1 MRKFLW
7 MAAAVA
13 GVVWFCSGCANT
25 VRPYDDTEDRVDR
38 TDMGVKRTVLFTPD
52 PPNSVDFVA
61 TAATVNKQQVK
72 KYQVFIHGEVVTPY
86 EGWREIYEVPAGLV
100 LIPVSLCSHI
110 ISVFSFGVYPFSFSN
125 EITDLAYSGVNPALN
140 WESESR
146 TEKRPLT
153 STEKLID
160 EQEEDKVTPIQ
171 DAAILVE
178 TGDFSRKFT
187 ADKFGNVKLSF
198 VALDRDNSLFRG
210 DRVFLFTV
218 DDDTKVTRQLL
229 ISRDFANQLLRARA
243 TVMRYENAPSGRGLA
258 KAVKTLEDMK
268 FTNLAYL
275 LEKRELAKN
284 KDNAAF
290 ITEFN
295 NVSLE

>member
-1 MRKFLW
+1 MRHFLS
-7 MAAAVA
+7 MAAVA
-13 GVVWFCSGCANT
+13 AMICVCAGCANV

-38 TDMGVKRTVLFTPD
+38 TELGIKRTVLFTPD
-52 PPNSVDFVA
+52 PPNSVDFTA

-72 KYQVFIHGEVVTPY
+72 KYQVFIHGEIVTPY
-86 EGWREIYEVPAGLV
+86 EGWREIYEIPAGLV

-125 EITDLAYSGVNPALN
+125 EITDLAYSGVNPTLN

-153 STEKLID
+153 STEKLVD

-171 DAAILVE
+171 DATILVE

-187 ADKFGNVKLSF
+187 ADKFGNVKLSL
-198 VALDRDNSLFRG
+198 VALERENSLFRG

-243 TVMRYENAPSGRGLA
+243 TVMRYENAPSGRGLSR
-258 KAVKTLEDMK
+258 AVKTLEDMK

-284 KDNAAF
+284 RDNQAF
-290 ITEFN
+290 LEEFN